1 MKSYSPYSGIEESC
15 YIMGE
20 SGIFYPGVRIE
31 NVSYPL
37 TISALQAAVCSCLA
51 NGDVPDRLL
60 TREKSSELQDYWVR
74 KFNLVHD
81 DAEPVPEMV
90 YAPLLPKNRPVD
102 EMLHELTGNA
112 VTPHSS
118 FPVAALLETKQ
129 GYIPGVNVEVSAWAL
144 GLCAER
150 VAISRALAS
159 GFTNLKSIIVYA
171 PKADFVSPCGA
182 CRQVL
187 TELMPDATLELQHGD
202 GTLSKH
208 IVSHMLPHGF
218 TSAALKK

>member
-15 YIMGE
+15 YVLGE

-37 TISALQAAVCSCLA
+37 TISAIQAAVCSCLA
-51 NGDVPDRLL
+51 NGDKPDRFLQ
-60 TREKSSELQDYWVR
+60 EKNPSELQDYWIR
-74 KFNLVHD
+74 KFNMVHD
-81 DAEPVPEMV
+81 DAEPIPEMV
-90 YAPLLPKNRPVD
+90 YAPLIHKNRPVI
-102 EMLHELTGNA
+102 EILRELTGNA

-118 FPVAALLETKQ
+118 FPVSALIETKQ

-150 VAISRALAS
+150 VAIARAIAS
-159 GFTNLKSIIVYA
+159 GFNNLESIVVYA
-171 PKADFVSPCGA
+171 PKAEFASPCGA

-187 TELMPDATLELQHGD
+187 AELMPDSSLELQHGD
-202 GTLSKH
+202 GTLSKY
-208 IVSHMLPHGF
+208 IVSHMLPYGF
-218 TSAALKK
+218 TSGALKK